1 MIETKPGIGIESN
14 GEGDCGTG
22 KDESDPS
29 ETRVVEPTTAQ
40 AHDMRVPLNMGP
52 SI

>member
-1 MIETKPGIGIESN
+1 MNRMGRVTVAP
-14 GEGDCGTG
+14 D